1 MDSEQTQATDAT
13 AQGQPTT
20 AGTPLALKLH
30 PQTLEAMHK
39 AGLDPAKASAQEV
52 VDFVTK
58 GASEIHEGWQRDREA
73 RKAAETARKHA
84 ETELQGYR
92 DLQLQTILGGVEI
105 GAEGKAALSS
115 LQSKAAKADG
125 FLAILGLAKDEGLI
139 PEQLFEAVQTGSP
152 EAAKPVISL
161 LKQLGL
167 KAAEAAAARGKGVGS
182 DISTAG
188 ATTPPP
194 DGRMSIDTKDLFGK
208 LKQQRTTS
216 A

>member
-1 MDSEQTQATDAT
+1 MDSEQTQNTEAT
-13 AQGQPTT
+13 AESQPEA
-20 AGTPLALKLH
+20 AGALQLQ
-30 PQTLEAMHK
+30 PQIVELMAK
-39 AGLDPAKASAQEV
+39 AGLDPATAKPQEV
-52 VDFVTK
+52 VDFLQK
-58 GASEIHEGWQRDREA
+58 GNSEIHSMLQRDRAAKKALEA
-73 RKAAETARKHA
+73 EV
-84 ETELQGYR
+84 QGYR

-125 FLAILGLAKDEGLI
+125 FLAILSLAKDEGLI

-208 LKQQRTTS
+208 LKQQRTTC